1 MRINK
6 HKEDCCGCSACA
18 QICPQKAISL
28 VPDVLGFKY
37 PMIDDKL
44 CIDCGLCVKVCQ
56 FKTDYQTFEVRD
68 PEIYAFRNKDEDQLL
83 RSQSGA
89 AFWTLAKSI
98 IKEGGVVYGVGF
110 ADNFR
115 VVHKRVTTLEAL
127 EELRGSKYV
136 QSDVCNT
143 FLETKNDLKQGL
155 KVLYSGT
162 SCQIAGLKAY
172 VGKNLRKNLYSID
185 LVCHGVPSPKI
196 WEEYL
201 KVNPFI
207 IKYNN
212 QDVICIKFR
221 DKEKG
226 WSSSVTSFSTKNNKY
241 FSTSYSNIFYSG
253 LALRES
259 CFLCPYTNFNRVS
272 DVTVAD
278 FWGWDKVSDLFQ
290 DNKGVSLLMVNS
302 DKGQY
307 LLDMV
312 RDEIYLISSDRK
324 SCMQHNLS
332 APSVRNHLRS
342 EFEADYA
349 LYGYDYVTK
358 KYFSK
363 SFFKRVKNKLKRIL
377 KLI

>member
-37 PMIDDKL
+37 PVIDDKL

-56 FKTDYQTFEVRD
+56 FKTDYQTFEVHD

-196 WEEYL
+196 WSDYL
-201 KVNPFI
+201 ASLNNKFDNCISRVN
-207 IKYNN
+207 
-212 QDVICIKFR
+212 FR
-221 DKEKG
+221 DKSKG
-226 WSSSVTSFSTKNNKY
+226 WNVHIESYEIKEQKY
-241 FSTSYSNIFYSG
+241 YFTNYVHMFYSHIM
-253 LALRES
+253 LRECCYS
-259 CFLCPYTNFNRVS
+259 CPYTNFNRVS
-272 DVTVAD
+272 DITVAD

-307 LLDMV
+307 LLDLV
-312 RDEIYLISSDRK
+312 RDEIHLISSDRK

-332 APSVRNHLRS
+332 APSVRNNLRS
-342 EFEADYA
+342 EFETDYA

-363 SFFKRVKNKLKRIL
+363 SFLKRIKNKLKKIL
-377 KLI
+377 KRI